1 MCFLTKE
8 TLATSASEPVSGT
21 SRTMLAPVV
30 SPVKRKS
37 DEMEGL
43 PQANR
48 SKIPVPTFLTSSCS
62 KRNSCKRHWKHF
74 FR

>member
-1 MCFLTKE
+1 MCILTKE
-8 TLATSASEPVSGT
+8 TQATVESNPGSGT

-48 SKIPVPTFLTSSCS
+48 SQIPVPTL
-62 KRNSCKRHWKHF
+62 
-74 FR
+74 